1 MRIIEPDESIFERLP
16 SAHTAGT
23 CTLHSYCVASRQ
35 LQWLPSLP
43 PHSKWQRGIN
53 TSLSIPYPM
62 SNFESPLLSRIR
74 FPLWPTLIRD
84 THDLSSKMTIFIY
97 FIVSLAFKVT
107 GFLGMK
113 SWLGERKMVTTP
125 GLLTEWIS
133 PSLFMHWW
141 CWQIYRWGAYEH
153 VKSFIGQSRTGD
165 LSSDATNTEKHG
177 TNDRLFWNRAFYD
190 AVALFHSL
198 LGRDSMS
205 LNRNHHFDSL
215 SDVMV
220 VWMIL
225 RLLALDPLNGRSESD
240 DGVYFLL
247 SHCFDIHVA
256 REWCSLPSQIRHYRV
271 PPAELQALW
280 PCHLYAMLHVV
291 D

>member
-1 MRIIEPDESIFERLP
+1 MSKHYRAVGAQLRRLVGGSGLRFPRPLCYNDMLFMRIIEPDESIFERLP

-113 SWLGERKMVTTP
+113 S
-125 GLLTEWIS
+125 
-133 PSLFMHWW
+133 
-141 CWQIYRWGAYEH
+141 
-153 VKSFIGQSRTGD
+153 
-165 LSSDATNTEKHG
+165 
-177 TNDRLFWNRAFYD
+177 
-190 AVALFHSL
+190 
-198 LGRDSMS
+198 
-205 LNRNHHFDSL
+205 
-215 SDVMV
+215 
-220 VWMIL
+220 
-225 RLLALDPLNGRSESD
+225 
-240 DGVYFLL
+240 
-247 SHCFDIHVA
+247 
-256 REWCSLPSQIRHYRV
+256 
-271 PPAELQALW
+271 
-280 PCHLYAMLHVV
+280 
-291 D
+291 